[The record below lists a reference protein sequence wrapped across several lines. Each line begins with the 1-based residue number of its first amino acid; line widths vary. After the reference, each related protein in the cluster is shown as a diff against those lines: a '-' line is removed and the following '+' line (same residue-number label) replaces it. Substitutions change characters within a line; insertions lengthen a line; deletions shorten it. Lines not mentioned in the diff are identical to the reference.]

1 MKKPELLS
9 LLRRYFFAI
18 LGGVL
23 GLIFAVLFLTIGFW
37 RTLLILVLMGGG
49 VFGGFIL
56 DRKESFVNFLDRIL
70 PGTRQDDDD
79 TIFKF

>member
-1 MKKPELLS
+1 LKKPELLS

>member
-1 MKKPELLS
+1 LKKPELLS

-49 VFGGFIL
+49 VFGGIIL

-70 PGTRQDDDD
+70 PGTRQDEDD